1 MRKNVYFFIIMAGAL
16 LIGAVLTNAI
26 QGAVG
31 LGWLAYTVHFGLPTD
46 VNLDL
51 HVLTLRFGFTVDIS
65 LTEIFMLVIGFIVYF
80 NTVKKVTEGK

>member
-16 LIGAVLTNAI
+16 LIGAVLTHAI

-31 LGWLAYTVHFGLPTD
+31 LGWLAYTIHFGLPTD
-46 VNLDL
+46 VHLDL
-51 HVLTLRFGFTVDIS
+51 SVLTLTFGFTVDIS
-65 LTEIFMLVIGFIVYF
+65 LIQVFMLVIGFIVYF